1 MQHLAEFFEQGGFF
15 MYVNL
20 ICSAITIAIIV
31 ERTIF
36 FLGKGSVNAKAFLE
50 QIRKLVAANNVDR
63 AIKLCS
69 ATEAPV
75 ARVAK
80 AGLHAAAQG
89 RGGGDH
95 RDRGDAGRRHA
106 RSQEAHRLALVA
118 GQHRDADRPPR
129 HHHRP
134 HRRLRR
140 RRQGGRRRSLD
151 DPLGEDLRGHEQH
164 LARPGDRR
172 DLHDR
177 PRVPQRRVEEA
188 AARARG
194 VLDEA
199 REPARRDD
207 AARQRQALEAKRAA

>member
-20 ICSAITIAIIV
+20 LCSVITIAFIV

-80 AGLHAAAQG
+80 AGLTRLPKGEAAVTTAIEETLVDVTPG
-89 RGGGDH
+89 
-95 RDRGDAGRRHA
+95 AE
-106 RSQEAHRLALVA
+106 EAHRLAVVA

-140 RRQGGRRRSLD
+140 GRQGGRRRSLD

-177 PRVPQRRVEEA
+177 PRVPQRRLEEA

-194 VLDEA
+194 LLDEA
-199 REPARRDD
+199 GEPARRDRRSN
-207 AARQRQALEAKRAA
+207 AGQRG